1 MLAALR
7 GHGDCKGRFK
17 GALDGGRIWWV
28 APNYQQIEASQIWSM
43 LKKACKGCYENG
55 HGTKSEVNREIT
67 FPGGGSITVRSADG
81 NDSLRGSG
89 LDGAV
94 IDEAAFI
101 SRDVW
106 TDSIRPALM
115 DRQGWAIVATTPNGK
130 NWIHDLAIKAPERS
144 DWDYWHEPS
153 WKNPLITSS
162 ELEAIRQE
170 IGPRKFAQ
178 EVEAQFAKPE
188 GSLWPAEYFE
198 SHIWANRWPD
208 KFELSALAIDP
219 SIGNESRDS
228 DYSAIVF
235 CGLSGG
241 TLYVD
246 ADIQRRPPGI
256 LSEDAVYEYQRWN
269 PTCFGVEVNG
279 FQSVLCTLLDLKRQ
293 AANLP
298 PIPVTPITNTEKKG
312 IRIQRLDP
320 YLDQKKIKLRK
331 TEGCELLL
339 EQLQMFPSK
348 DYHDDGPD
356 ALEMAIRLMGM
367 YQQFAA

>member
-1 MLAALR
+1 
-7 GHGDCKGRFK
+7 
-17 GALDGGRIWWV
+17 
-28 APNYQQIEASQIWSM
+28 M
-43 LKKACKGCYENG
+43 LKRACEGCFESGYAR
-55 HGTKSEVNREIT
+55 KSEVNREIV
-67 FPGGGSITVRSADG
+67 FQSGGSITVRSADG
-81 NDSLRGSG
+81 TDSLRGPG
-89 LDGAV
+89 LDGV
-94 IDEAAFI
+94 IFDEAAFI
-101 SRDVW
+101 SRVVW

-115 DRQGWAIVATTPNGK
+115 DHQGWGLFLTTPNGK
-130 NWIHDLAIKAPERS
+130 NWIHDLSEKSKDRS
-144 DWDYWHEPS
+144 DWDFWQKPS
-153 WKNPLITSS
+153 WDNPLITKE
-162 ELEAIRQE
+162 ELDDIRRE

-178 EVEAQFAKPE
+178 EVEAKFATPE
-188 GSLWPAEYFE
+188 GSLWPGEYFE
-198 SHIWANRWPD
+198 DHIWAKDWPD
-208 KFELSALAIDP
+208 KFEVSTLAVDP

-235 CGLSGG
+235 AGLSGG

-246 ADIQRRPPGI
+246 ADIQRRPPGV
-256 LSEDAVYEYQRWN
+256 LAEDAIYEYQRWS

-331 TEGCELLL
+331 TEGCEILL

-356 ALEMAIRLMGM
+356 ALEMAIRLMGL
-367 YQQFAA
+367 YQKFAE